1 MNYWKSYNFFCV
13 EFIMVRFLKVILIT
27 SIILLLYSCGGI
39 LETSIK
45 EISLN
50 DNWLV
55 KSANDSIKLTTNI
68 PNEIH
73 FDLYKNKVIPHPFFG
88 DNEKNIQW
96 VSENDWTYEKEFD
109 VDSSFLTNE
118 NIELVFEGIDTYSD
132 IYLNDV
138 KLLSTDNQFRQWKAD
153 VKSRLQ
159 TSNNKLSILIH
170 SPFDIEKQKA
180 EAYGFQPPSDSRMFT
195 RKAAYVYGW
204 DWGPQIVTSGLWKS
218 VKLESWNGPR
228 LKDVLIIQDSL
239 TERKAY
245 LTARFEISSNKQTEI
260 SLFVYGNRKNIITDE
275 GNQTVEINFEIDY
288 PDLWWPN
295 GLGDQKLYKIDCS
308 LSNNDYGVQTISK
321 KIGLRTIELVQ
332 EKDSIGKSFYF
343 KVNGQPVFMK
353 GANYIPMQILG
364 NDVDTNKYARLIKDA
379 AESNMNMLR
388 VWGGGIYEH
397 DIFYDLCDEKGILI
411 WQDFMFA
418 NSMYPADSLMLQN
431 IELESTEQIKRL
443 RNHPSIALFCGNNE
457 IAEAWANWGWKNKY
471 TVEQQKK
478 MENDYNQIFHKL
490 LPDLVNKFSSKIP
503 YWPSSPQFGR
513 GDKRSQYEG
522 DSHYWGVWHDE
533 EPFEMYEVKVPRFMS
548 EFGFQSYPSLK
559 TLKHWVDKKDLEYNS
574 PMLQSH
580 QKHPRGNELIKKY
593 MERDYKVP
601 ENFSDFIY
609 VSQLLQA
616 EGIEMGI
623 EAHRRAMPYCMGSL
637 YWQLNDCWPV
647 VSWSGIDYEM
657 RWKAMQY
664 FVKKSFESVILSL
677 ERDDETLNIYLINDG
692 NESVK
697 GYLTFQSINFDGEIK
712 LHAEEYYQIN
722 PNSVELL
729 RSLDI
734 TNYTHIDWS
743 YSFLIIGFN
752 GDVRVNEKYFYF
764 VKPKNM
770 NLSKPEIKISKEKNG
785 DHYILNLVSNT
796 LAKNV
801 FVDSNA
807 DGKFSDNFFDLIPGE
822 EKIIEFYP
830 NEDIDEV
837 SFTTFSLW
845 NTMQNN
851 N

>member
-1 MNYWKSYNFFCV
+1 
-13 EFIMVRFLKVILIT
+13 MVRLLKVVLIT
-27 SIILLLYSCGGI
+27 SIIFLLYSCGGI
-39 LETSIK
+39 LETPIK

-68 PNEIH
+68 PNETH
-73 FDLYKNKVIPHPFFG
+73 FDLCKNKIIPHPFLG
-88 DNEKNIQW
+88 DNEKHIQW
-96 VSENDWTYEKEFD
+96 VADSTWIYEKEFD
-109 VDSSFLTNE
+109 VDSSFLKNE
-118 NIELVFEGIDTYSD
+118 NIELVFDGVDTYSD
-132 IYLNDV
+132 IYLNDI
-138 KLLSTDNQFRQWKAD
+138 KILSTDNQFRQWKAD
-153 VKSRLQ
+153 VKSIIQPVKNRLR
-159 TSNNKLSILIH
+159 ILIH
-170 SPFDIEKQKA
+170 SPFNIEKHKA
-180 EAYGFQPPSDSRMFT
+180 EVYGFQPPSDSRIFT

-204 DWGPQIVTSGLWKS
+204 DWGPRIVTSGLWKP

-228 LKDVLIIQDSL
+228 LEDVFIIQDSL

-260 SLFVYGNRKNIITDE
+260 SLFVFGNRKYMTTKE

-308 LSNNDYGVQTISK
+308 LMHNDYCVQTISK

-332 EKDSIGKSFYF
+332 EKDSTGKSFYF

-353 GANYIPMQILG
+353 GANYIPIQILG
-364 NDVDTNKYARLIKDA
+364 NDVDTNKYRNLINDV
-379 AESNMNMLR
+379 AESKMNMLR
-388 VWGGGIYEH
+388 VWGGGIFEH
-397 DIFYDLCDEKGILI
+397 DIFYDLCDEKGILV

-418 NSMYPADSLMLQN
+418 NGMYPADSTMLEN
-431 IELESTEQIKRL
+431 ITIEATEQIKRL

-457 IAEAWANWGWKNKY
+457 IAEAWANWGWKKNYSKD
-471 TVEQQKK
+471 QQKK
-478 MENDYNQIFHKL
+478 MEDDYNKIFHKL
-490 LPDLVNKFSSKIP
+490 LPDLVNKFFPQTP
-503 YWPSSPQFGR
+503 YWPSSPQYGR
-513 GDKRSQYEG
+513 GDKRSQFEG

-533 EPFEMYEVKVPRFMS
+533 ELFEMYETKIPRFMS

-559 TLKHWVDKKDLEYNS
+559 TLENWIEKEDLKFNS

-601 ENFSDFIY
+601 EKFSDFIY

-616 EGIEMGI
+616 EGIAVGI
-623 EAHRRAMPYCMGSL
+623 EAHRRAMPFCMGSL

-647 VSWSGIDYEM
+647 VSWSGIDYEG
-657 RWKAMQY
+657 RWKALQY
-664 FVKKSFESVILSL
+664 FVKKSFEPVILSL
-677 ERDDETLNIYLINDG
+677 ERNDDLLNIYLVNDK
-692 NESVK
+692 NESVE
-697 GYLTFQSINFDGEIK
+697 GYLTFRLMNFDGEIK
-712 LHAEEYYQIN
+712 LQAEEYYQIN
-722 PNSVELL
+722 PNTAELL
-729 RSLDI
+729 RTLDI
-734 TNYTHIDWS
+734 TKYTHIDWS
-743 YSFLIIGFN
+743 YSFLNIGFN
-752 GDVRVNEKYFYF
+752 GNLDVDDRNFYF
-764 VKPKNM
+764 VKPKDM
-770 NLSKPEIKISKEKNG
+770 NLSKPEIKISIEKNG
-785 DHYILNLVSNT
+785 NHYILNLVSST

-801 FVDSNA
+801 FVDCKA

-830 NEDIDEV
+830 NEDISEV

-845 NTMQNN
+845 DTMQNN

>member
-1 MNYWKSYNFFCV
+1 MKRISKIVLLDASMF
-13 EFIMVRFLKVILIT
+13 
-27 SIILLLYSCGGI
+27 LLYSCGGI
-39 LETSIK
+39 LDTSVK
-45 EISLN
+45 EVFLN

-55 KSANDSIKLTTNI
+55 NSENDSIKLTTNI
-68 PNEIH
+68 PNEIN
-73 FDLYKNKVIPHPFFG
+73 FNLYINKVIPHPFFG

-96 VSENDWTYEKEFD
+96 ISENDWKYEKEFD

-118 NIELVFEGIDTYSD
+118 NIELIFEGIDTYSD
-132 IYLNDV
+132 IYLNDI
-138 KLLSTDNQFRQWKAD
+138 KILSTDNQFRQWKAD

-159 TSNNKLSILIH
+159 PSNNKLRILIR

-204 DWGPQIVTSGLWKS
+204 DWGPRIVTSGLWKS

-228 LKDVLIIQDSL
+228 LKDVFIIKDSL

-245 LTARFEISSNKQTEI
+245 LTARFEISSNKETEI
-260 SLFVYGNRKNIITDE
+260 SLFVYGHRKKIMTTE
-275 GNQTVEINFEIDY
+275 GDQTVEINFEIDS
-288 PDLWWPN
+288 PNLWWPN
-295 GLGDQKLYKIDCS
+295 GLGEQKLYAIDCY
-308 LSNNDYGVQTISK
+308 LAHNNYGVQTISK

-353 GANYIPMQILG
+353 GANYIPMQMIG
-364 NDVDTNKYARLIKDA
+364 NDVDTNKYARLINDT

-397 DIFYDLCDEKGILI
+397 DIFYDLCDEKGILV

-418 NSMYPADSLMLQN
+418 NSMYPGDSLMLQN
-431 IELESTEQIKRL
+431 IALETTEQIKRL

-471 TVEQQKK
+471 SRDQQKK
-478 MENDYNQIFHKL
+478 MDNDYNQIFHKL
-490 LPDLVNKFSSKIP
+490 LPDIVNKFSPQIT

-533 EPFEMYEVKVPRFMS
+533 EPFEMYEQKVPRFMS

-559 TLKHWVDKKDLEYNS
+559 TLENWIEKKDLNFNT

-580 QKHPRGNELIKKY
+580 QKHLRGNELIKKY
-593 MERDYKVP
+593 MERNYKVP
-601 ENFSDFIY
+601 YSFSDFIF
-609 VSQLLQA
+609 VSQLLQT
-616 EGIEMGI
+616 EGIAMGI

-647 VSWSGIDYEM
+647 VSWSGIDYEE
-657 RWKAMQY
+657 RWKALQY
-664 FVKKSFESVILSL
+664 VVKKSFEPVILSF
-677 ERDDETLNIYLINDG
+677 ERKDELLNIFLVNDT
-692 NESVK
+692 NESVN
-697 GYLTFQSINFDGEIK
+697 GYLTLRLMNFDGEKK
-712 LHAEEYYQIN
+712 LQAEEYYQIN
-722 PNSVELL
+722 PNSVKLL
-729 RSLDI
+729 RSIDL
-734 TNYTHIDWS
+734 TNYNRFKWEN
-743 YSFLIIGFN
+743 SFLNIRFN
-752 GDVRVNEKYFYF
+752 GDVNAAEKNFYF
-764 VKPKNM
+764 VKPKDM
-770 NLSKPEIKISKEKNG
+770 SLSKPEIKISKEKNG

-796 LAKNV
+796 LVKNV
-801 FVDSNA
+801 FVDCNA
-807 DGKFSDNFFDLIPGE
+807 DGKFSDNFFDLIPRE

-830 NEDIDEV
+830 NEDIREV

-845 NTMQNN
+845 DTMQNN

>member
-1 MNYWKSYNFFCV
+1 M
-13 EFIMVRFLKVILIT
+13 MVRLLKVILINT
-27 SIILLLYSCGGI
+27 IIFLVYSCGVI
-39 LETSIK
+39 LETPIK

-50 DNWLV
+50 DNWLI

-68 PNEIH
+68 PNETH
-73 FDLYKNKVIPHPFFG
+73 FDLCKNKIIPHPFWG
-88 DNEKNIQW
+88 DNEKHIQW
-96 VSENDWTYEKEFD
+96 VAESNWIYEKEFD
-109 VDSSFLTNE
+109 VDSSFLTSE
-118 NIELVFEGIDTYSD
+118 NIELVFDGVDTYSD
-132 IYLNDV
+132 IYLNDI
-138 KLLSTDNQFRQWKAD
+138 KILSTNNQFRQWKAD
-153 VKSRLQ
+153 VKAIIKP
-159 TSNNKLSILIH
+159 SNNKLRILIH
-170 SPFDIEKQKA
+170 TPFDIEKHKA
-180 EAYGFQPPSDSRMFT
+180 EVYGFQPPSDSRIFT

-204 DWGPQIVTSGLWKS
+204 DWGPRIVTSGIWKPA
-218 VKLESWNGPR
+218 KLEGWNGPR
-228 LKDVLIIQDSL
+228 LKNVFIIQDSL

-245 LTARFEISSNKQTEI
+245 LTASFEISSNNQANI
-260 SLFVYGNRKNIITDE
+260 SLFVYGNRKNITTME
-275 GNQTVEINFEIDY
+275 GNQTVEINFEIDS

-295 GLGDQKLYKIDCS
+295 GLGDQKLYTIDCS
-308 LSNNDYGVQTISK
+308 LMHNDYGIQTISK

-332 EKDSIGKSFYF
+332 EKDSTGKSFYF
-343 KVNGQPVFMK
+343 KVNGLPVFMK

-364 NDVDTNKYARLIKDA
+364 NDVDTNKYRNLINDV

-418 NSMYPADSLMLQN
+418 NGMYPADSTMLDN
-431 IELESTEQIKRL
+431 ITIEATEQIKRL

-471 TVEQQKK
+471 TAEQQKK
-478 MENDYNQIFHKL
+478 MEDDYNKLFHKL
-490 LPDLVNKFSSKIP
+490 LPDLVNKLSPQTP
-503 YWPSSPQFGR
+503 YWPSSPQYGR
-513 GDKRSQYEG
+513 GDKRSQFEG

-533 EPFEMYEVKVPRFMS
+533 EPFEMYEAKVPRFMS
-548 EFGFQSYPSLK
+548 EFGFQSYPSLN
-559 TLKHWVDKKDLEYNS
+559 TLKHWIDKKDLEYNS
-574 PMLQSH
+574 PVLQSH

-616 EGIEMGI
+616 EGIALGI
-623 EAHRRAMPYCMGSL
+623 EAHRSAMPYCMGSL

-647 VSWSGIDYEM
+647 VSWSGIDYEG
-657 RWKAMQY
+657 RWKALQY
-664 FVKKSFESVILSL
+664 FVKKSFEPVILSL
-677 ERDDETLNIYLINDG
+677 ERNDNTLNIYLIND
-692 NESVK
+692 NSESIK
-697 GYLTFQSINFDGEIK
+697 GYLTFILMNFDGK
-712 LHAEEYYQIN
+712 QRLQAEEYYQIK

-729 RSLDI
+729 RSLDL
-734 TNYTHIDWS
+734 TKYKHSDRD
-743 YSFLIIGFN
+743 YSFLNIGFT
-752 GDVRVNEKYFYF
+752 GDVNIEKKNFYF
-764 VKPKNM
+764 VKRKDM

-801 FVDSNA
+801 FVDCKA

-822 EKIIEFYP
+822 EKTIEFYP
-830 NEDIDEV
+830 NNDADEV

-845 NTMQNN
+845 DTMDSNN
-851 N
+851 